1 MEFNVKKCNHISLTN
16 KRTVVTLPYYMHSQV
31 LEHVTSYDYLG
42 VRLTSKLNWKEHC
55 DKTSNKANRALGLV
69 KRTLQPCTPEVKERA
84 YKAIIRPL
92 LEYASA
98 AWNPHTNR
106 DTETIEKV
114 QRRAARFVVHNYKRS
129 TNSQDLVNQLGWD
142 SLESRR
148 LLAPSSIQ
156 PAPRPRIQHSMLQP
170 HSSVLAHSYSPFI
183 RTVRVWNK
191 LSTQTVQAEN
201 ITSFK
206 SLAIRDIQNMKTPN
220 HLKRF

>member
-1 MEFNVKKCNHISLTN
+1 MFLVARDPVHLSLFLVAPQ
-16 KRTVVTLPYYMHSQV
+16 KPSSSLSLHLLLPS
-31 LEHVTSYDYLG
+31 
-42 VRLTSKLNWKEHC
+42 
-55 DKTSNKANRALGLV
+55 
-69 KRTLQPCTPEVKERA
+69 
-84 YKAIIRPL
+84 
-92 LEYASA
+92 
-98 AWNPHTNR
+98 
-106 DTETIEKV
+106 
-114 QRRAARFVVHNYKRS
+114 FVE
-129 TNSQDLVNQLGWD
+129 DLVNQLGWD

-148 LLAPSSIQ
+148 LLAQVTLFYKIKNNLIDLEFPPSIQ
-156 PAPRPRIQHSMLQP
+156 PAPRPRIQHAMLQP

>member
-1 MEFNVKKCNHISLTN
+1 MDV
-16 KRTVVTLPYYMHSQV
+16 
-31 LEHVTSYDYLG
+31 
-42 VRLTSKLNWKEHC
+42 
-55 DKTSNKANRALGLV
+55 
-69 KRTLQPCTPEVKERA
+69 
-84 YKAIIRPL
+84 

-114 QRRAARFVVHNYKRS
+114 QRRAARFVAHDYMRS

-148 LLAPSSIQ
+148 LLAQVTLFYKIKNNLIDLEFPSSIQ
-156 PAPRPRIQHSMLQP
+156 PAPRSRIQHAMLQP
-170 HSSVLAHSYSPFI
+170 YSSVLAHSYSPFV

-191 LSTQTVQAEN
+191 LSTQTVQAKN

-206 SLAIRDIQNMKTPN
+206 SLAMWDIQNMKTPN
-220 HLKRF
+220 HLKRL